1 MLLRRRRRRPVEVV
15 DAARWRGLCGD
26 ALLGGAPGVERLL
39 AELRAAAQRNA
50 AYDREAALDALLDAP
65 PELWLQ
71 LDRFARRTEQ
81 QRLELHGGDLLG
93 LLLASLDRDGR
104 LRQAAVERLAGTG
117 GPLAVSAL
125 ALRTA
130 DWVTP
135 VRERAV
141 AALTRRTAPDEAAA
155 AVRLLIRLRDRHRSG
170 GLIEAYGRVLAEPER
185 RRAVRAL
192 AADEDPPTRRFGVGL
207 ALELGEYVRGD
218 LLRTALRDPDQACR
232 RLCAQRLL
240 ELDPEQAGRL
250 LGSRS
255 AVVRELAVAAL
266 PDDVP
271 AARLVGPLAD
281 RARIV
286 RAQARW
292 RLYSRGE
299 PPVDVYRKQLAKCG
313 PSTPAR
319 LAAGLATGLG
329 ECGEASDVALLRR
342 LTAPVPPVAWPPLV
356 RRSAVHA
363 IGRLVRPADRVTV
376 LAPLALDPDPGVA
389 REVFEALLPVAGS
402 VPLETIWLGRA
413 HSESSVRRAA
423 DRLLRAAKSAGHE
436 RPDTA

>member
-1 MLLRRRRRRPVEVV
+1 VLRRRRRGPVGVV

-26 ALLGGAPGVERLL
+26 ALSGGAPGAQALL
-39 AELRAAAQRNA
+39 AELREAARGGA
-50 AYDREAALDALLDAP
+50 AYGRGVALDALAEAP
-65 PELWLQ
+65 AELWVQ

-81 QRLELHGGDLLG
+81 QRLEPGTDLLR

-104 LRQAAVERLAGTG
+104 VRQAAVDRLARTG

-125 ALRTA
+125 ALRTV
-130 DWVTP
+130 DWVAP

-141 AALTRRTAPDEAAA
+141 AAMTERTAPDEAAA
-155 AVRLLIRLRDRHRSG
+155 AVRLLIRLRARHRSG
-170 GLIEAYGRVLAEPER
+170 GLAEAYGRVLAQPER

-192 AADEDPPTRRFGVGL
+192 AADDDALTRRFGVEL

-218 LLRTALRDPDQACR
+218 LLRTALRDSDQVCR

-240 ELDPEQAGRL
+240 EIDPEQAGRL
-250 LGSRS
+250 IGSRS
-255 AVVRELAVAAL
+255 AAVRELAVAAL
-266 PDDVP
+266 PEDVP

-292 RLYSRGE
+292 LLYNRGE
-299 PPVDVYRKQLAKCG
+299 PPVDVYRKQLLKCG

-319 LAAGLATGLG
+319 LAAGLVTGLG
-329 ECGEASDVALLRR
+329 ECGDASDVALLGR
-342 LTAPVPPVAWPPLV
+342 LAAPRPRTAWSPLV
-356 RRSAVHA
+356 RRSAVGA
-363 IGRLVRPADRVTV
+363 IGRLVKPSDLVAV

-389 REVFEALLPVAGS
+389 REVFEALVPVAAS
-402 VPLETIWLGRA
+402 VPPETIRIGRSRA
-413 HSESSVRRAA
+413 EPSVRRAA
-423 DRLLRAAKSAGHE
+423 DRLLRAAESAAPGG
-436 RPDTA
+436 

>member
-1 MLLRRRRRRPVEVV
+1 
-15 DAARWRGLCGD
+15 
-26 ALLGGAPGVERLL
+26 
-39 AELRAAAQRNA
+39 
-50 AYDREAALDALLDAP
+50 
-65 PELWLQ
+65 
-71 LDRFARRTEQ
+71 
-81 QRLELHGGDLLG
+81 
-93 LLLASLDRDGR
+93 
-104 LRQAAVERLAGTG
+104 
-117 GPLAVSAL
+117 
-125 ALRTA
+125 
-130 DWVTP
+130 
-135 VRERAV
+135 
-141 AALTRRTAPDEAAA
+141 
-155 AVRLLIRLRDRHRSG
+155 
-170 GLIEAYGRVLAEPER
+170 
-185 RRAVRAL
+185 VRAL
-192 AADEDPPTRRFGVGL
+192 AADDDPPTRRFGVEL

-299 PPVDVYRKQLAKCG
+299 PPVDVYRKQLLKCG
-313 PSTPAR
+313 PATPAR

-329 ECGEASDVALLRR
+329 ECGEACDVALLRR
-342 LTAPVPPVAWPPLV
+342 LAGPRPPAWAPLV
-356 RRSAVHA
+356 RRAAAGA
-363 IGRLVRPADRVTV
+363 IGRLAKPADRVTL

-389 REVFEALLPVAGS
+389 REVFEALLSVAGS
-402 VPLETIWLGRA
+402 VPPEIIRFGRTRTEPA
-413 HSESSVRRAA
+413 VRRAA
-423 DRLLRAAKSAGHE
+423 DRLLRAAGPADRWAGSSPPGA
-436 RPDTA
+436 RAAPPGD